1 MSIIRKI
8 KILNFFKTKEGFYCN
23 LCSYPLLS
31 KEDFGVLD
39 LTSHKVNYKNDNY
52 NCCQSCY
59 LEFVE
64 CRKLEW
70 KNGWR
75 PEKSS
80 LDSYIL
86 LRKNTNKKE
95 IR

>member
-8 KILNFFKTKEGFYCN
+8 KVLNFPKTKELFYCN

-31 KEDFGVLD
+31 KEDFE
-39 LTSHKVNYKNDNY
+39 HKDYEVCNE
-52 NCCQSCY
+52 CY
-59 LEFVE
+59 LTFIEA
-64 CRKLEW
+64 RKEEW

>member
-8 KILNFFKTKEGFYCN
+8 KVLNFPEGKESFYCN
-23 LCSYPLLS
+23 LCNYPLVS
-31 KEDFGVLD
+31 KEDFD
-39 LTSHKVNYKNDNY
+39 KNDNY
-52 NCCQSCY
+52 DCCQECY
-59 LEFVE
+59 LSFAEA
-64 CRKLEW
+64 RKEEW

-86 LRKNTNKKE
+86 LRKNINKKE
-95 IR
+95 IK